1 MFNFK
6 RGRVSKGGWRRA
18 LWDEMMD
25 VHFAAQSLKQNAAGS
40 LTGFLSEGD

>member
-6 RGRVSKGGWRRA
+6 SGGGSGGWCRA

-25 VHFAAQSLKQNAAGS
+25 GHFMGQSLKQNAAGS